1 MKYSSARM
9 FSLGTSGLL
18 EGRLGT
24 RGVLCALVLSVASFV
39 CVTKLGY
46 AEAVTS
52 NAALANP
59 ASVATY
65 PSSLT
70 YASLRMIGGLLMC
83 LGVFALVVRYIKRHS
98 GQRLHGTRRM
108 QVRERLSLSP
118 KVSLTLIAIDS
129 KEFLVAAGNESIS
142 IIPTQTARSEMFAAS
157 LDEADAQEVFN
168 A

>member
-1 MKYSSARM
+1 
-9 FSLGTSGLL
+9 
-18 EGRLGT
+18 
-24 RGVLCALVLSVASFV
+24 
-39 CVTKLGY
+39 
-46 AEAVTS
+46 
-52 NAALANP
+52 
-59 ASVATY
+59 
-65 PSSLT
+65 
-70 YASLRMIGGLLMC
+70 
-83 LGVFALVVRYIKRHS
+83 
-98 GQRLHGTRRM
+98 M